1 MDSSL
6 HVDPW
11 WRIGVRAEV
20 RIRAPFAV
28 LAPVRVLPS
37 RLGLLLSIFA
47 LALAIV
53 VAAPIARADGLGQR
67 PPSVGE
73 GEPGPGGKVD
83 GRVEEMV
90 VVGSRGAPT
99 APSLDEARRRMDRI
113 PGAIGVVDD
122 ASFEDLYVQSLG
134 DALVFTPGVFA
145 DTSAQRESRISI
157 RGSGLNSSFE
167 RRGITVLRDG
177 VPISRASGLTEFQEI
192 DPISIDYIEIYKGA
206 NSLRYGGSSLG
217 GVINIVSP
225 TGRTQPEGIT
235 LRAEGGSFAT
245 TRAHASVALAKET
258 VDFYAGVT
266 GLRSD
271 GFRQHS
277 DVESVYGHANLGIRL
292 GELGETRF
300 YATALSDNFEL
311 AGTLALDDALENP
324 EDAGRPVTIG
334 PFFPGGPVTVLDPG
348 PIADDW
354 DRNLDVYRLSNTTV
368 LRFDRVSV
376 ETGAWFAYRD
386 LDHAITR
393 FAGIIDQE
401 EWEAGGQLRLEGH
414 LRLAERAVDWV
425 AGASAAF
432 SRNDAQ
438 IFENDFGGRGAL
450 SQRSDQKARNLLA
463 YFQADIELVA
473 SWTAILGLQ
482 YLDTEREN
490 QAEFQDTSG
499 QVSESQLN
507 PRFGLLWDAAED
519 VQVFSNVSRSF
530 EPATMADLTSGGAL
544 DFTPLRAQDAWTVE
558 VGSRGQRALLVPD
571 AGLDV
576 AWDVAWFRSW
586 IEDEFVDLP
595 VMGSNGFLSN
605 TFNASRTIHQGVE
618 LGLTFYVEPAPLE
631 ALGLK
636 LTLRNVYTYSDF
648 VFDDDPDD
656 LVGVASV
663 SGNQLPAIPEHVY
676 VFDAR
681 LDYEDR
687 ASLSF
692 NVRYVPDGPF
702 ADFANTTRIPSYTLL
717 GLSASVNLLESL
729 RFFVSAENLTDDVYI
744 SNLTTVGDQSLENAR
759 VFTPGQGRAFYGGFE
774 WRY

>member
-1 MDSSL
+1 MDPST
-6 HVDPW
+6 
-11 WRIGVRAEV
+11 RAVRPA
-20 RIRAPFAV
+20 FA
-28 LAPVRVLPS
+28 APVSLIRLVLFVAIAA
-37 RLGLLLSIFA
+37 LGMPR
-47 LALAIV
+47 V
-53 VAAPIARADGLGQR
+53 VAADGLGQR
-67 PPSVGE
+67 PPSAGGE
-73 GEPGPGGKVD
+73 EPE
-83 GRVEEMV
+83 RVEEMV
-90 VVGSRGAPT
+90 VVGSRSAPT

-113 PGAIGVVDD
+113 PGAVGVVDD
-122 ASFEDLYVQSLG
+122 ATFEDLYVQSLG
-134 DALVFTPGVFA
+134 DALIFTPGVFA

-177 VPISRASGLTEFQEI
+177 VPISRASGLTEFQEV

-292 GELGETRF
+292 GGLGETRF

-311 AGTLALDDALENP
+311 AGTLALDDALDNP

-348 PIADDW
+348 PVADDW
-354 DRNLDVYRLSNTTV
+354 DRNLDVYRLSNATV
-368 LRFDRVSV
+368 LRFDRVTV

-414 LRLAERAVDWV
+414 FRLAERAVDWV

-450 SQRSDQKARNLLA
+450 TQRSDQKARNLLA
-463 YFQADIELVA
+463 YAQADIEIVE

-482 YLDTEREN
+482 YLNTEREN
-490 QAEFQDTSG
+490 EAEFQDTSG
-499 QVSESQLN
+499 QVSESQIN
-507 PRFGLLWDAAED
+507 PRFGLLWDAAEE
-519 VQVFSNVSRSF
+519 VQVFTNVSRSF

-558 VGSRGQRALLVPD
+558 VGSRGQRSLVVPD
-571 AGLDV
+571 IVPDGALAV

-595 VMGSNGFLSN
+595 VAGSNGFLSN

-618 LGLTFYVEPAPLE
+618 LGLTIYVEPAPLE
-631 ALGLK
+631 AIGLK

-648 VFDDDPDD
+648 FFDDDPDD
-656 LVGVASV
+656 LVGIASV

-717 GLSASVNLLESL
+717 GLSASVNVVESL
-729 RFFVSAENLTDDVYI
+729 RFFFSAENLTDDVYI

-759 VFTPGQGRAFYGGFE
+759 VFTPGQGRAFFGGFE